1 MMKITMPVLKE
12 EERGREKRREA
23 LERGGNEMLKTETTK
38 MARSASVPLMLLR
51 VQKNHRL
58 FL

>member
-1 MMKITMPVLKE
+1 MMNIAMPVLKE

-38 MARSASVPLMLLR
+38 MAR
-51 VQKNHRL
+51 
-58 FL
+58 